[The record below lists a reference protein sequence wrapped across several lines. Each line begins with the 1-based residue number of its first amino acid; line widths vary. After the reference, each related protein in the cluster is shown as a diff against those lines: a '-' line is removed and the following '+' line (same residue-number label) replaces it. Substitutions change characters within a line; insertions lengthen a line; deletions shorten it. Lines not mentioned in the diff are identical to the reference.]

1 MTFVKVTNSARAGK
15 NGKTIKCPKCSHVGT
30 VYHFAWSGLGCQ
42 GCNEMID
49 KLNWLMEVK

>member
-49 KLNWLMEVK
+49 KLDWLMEAK